1 MSHSILTKL
10 AHLGTAPCDADHPV
24 APVAL
29 PSIRTST
36 VRFNTVADL
45 HETYRRKNAGE
56 RIAGY
61 GRGGMDTHAAFEEMM
76 CVLEGGERAFL
87 APSGLGSI
95 SMVLLSLLS
104 AGDHMLVADCVYGPV
119 RVMQDTVLKRMNIS
133 STFCSFSDVDSLE
146 QHLQPTTRILY
157 LESPGSLLFEM
168 LDVPALVAFAKK
180 HNLIVVADNTW
191 GSGMAYR
198 PLDLGA
204 DISLVAVTKYICGH
218 SDLLMGAVVVKGEE
232 LIKRIDTNQYALG
245 YSVSAD
251 DVWLALRGARTLDV
265 RMQRHALNALAVC
278 DFFAQQAETLQI
290 YHPAYAQD
298 KNHALW
304 QRDAI
309 GSNGMMSV
317 ALNLSKKQTEEFV
330 NALELFSIG
339 YSWGGYESLVEMVG
353 TDYMPQHAYWNAEYP
368 NLVRLHIGMEYV
380 GDLIADLEQALHK
393 ARAVSA

>member
-204 DISLVAVTKYICGH
+204 DISLVAVTKYIGGH

-339 YSWGGYESLVEMVG
+339 YSWGGYESLVEMVS

>member
-1 MSHSILTKL
+1 MSHSLLTKL
-10 AHLGTAPCDADHPV
+10 AHLGTAPCDEDHPV

-45 HETYRRKNAGE
+45 QETYRRKNAGE

-61 GRGGMDTHAAFEEMM
+61 GRGGMATHAAFAEMM
-76 CVLEGGERAFL
+76 CALEGGERTFL
-87 APSGLGSI
+87 APSGLGAI

-104 AGDHMLVADCVYGPV
+104 AGDHMLAADCVYGPV

-133 STFCSFSDVDSLE
+133 TTFCSFTDVDSLE

-198 PLDLGA
+198 PLDLGV
-204 DISLVAVTKYICGH
+204 DISLVAVTKYIGGH
-218 SDLLMGAVVVKGEE
+218 SDLLMGAVVVKGTE

-298 KNHALW
+298 KKHALW

-317 ALNLSKKQTEEFV
+317 ALNLSKKQTEVFV

-353 TDYMPQHAYWNAEYP
+353 TDYMPQHAYWNKDYP
-368 NLVRLHIGMEYV
+368 SLVRLHIGMEYV
-380 GDLIADLEQALHK
+380 GDLIDDLEQALNK
-393 ARAVSA
+393 SRAVSA

>member
-76 CVLEGGERAFL
+76 CTLEGGERAFL

-146 QHLQPTTRILY
+146 QHLQPSTRILY

-204 DISLVAVTKYICGH
+204 DISLVAVTKYIGGH

-317 ALNLSKKQTEEFV
+317 ALKLSKKQTEEFV

>member
-1 MSHSILTKL
+1 MSHSLLTKL
-10 AHLGTAPCDADHPV
+10 AHLGTAPCDEDHPV

-45 HETYRRKNAGE
+45 QETYRRKNAGE

-61 GRGGMDTHAAFEEMM
+61 GRGGMDTHAAVEEMM
-76 CVLEGGERAFL
+76 CALEGGERTFL
-87 APSGLGSI
+87 APSGLGAI

-104 AGDHMLVADCVYGPV
+104 AGDHMLAADCVYGPV

-133 STFCSFSDVDSLE
+133 TTFCSFTDVDSLE

-198 PLDLGA
+198 PLDLGV
-204 DISLVAVTKYICGH
+204 DISLVAVTKYIGGH
-218 SDLLMGAVVVKGEE
+218 SDLLMGAVVVKGAE

-298 KNHALW
+298 KKHALW

-317 ALNLSKKQTEEFV
+317 ALNLSKKQTEVFV

-353 TDYMPQHAYWNAEYP
+353 TDYMPQHAYWNKDYP
-368 NLVRLHIGMEYV
+368 SLVRLHIGMEYV
-380 GDLIADLEQALHK
+380 GDLIDDLEQALNK
-393 ARAVSA
+393 SRAVSA

>member
-1 MSHSILTKL
+1 MSHSLLTKL
-10 AHLGTAPCDADHPV
+10 SHLGTAPCDAEHPV

-36 VRFNTVADL
+36 VRFNTIADL

-61 GRGGMDTHAAFEEMM
+61 GRGGMETHAAFEGIM
-76 CVLEGGERAFL
+76 CELEGGERAFL
-87 APSGLGSI
+87 APSGLGAI

-119 RVMQDTVLKRMNIS
+119 RTMQNTVLERMNIS
-133 STFCSFSDVDSLE
+133 ATFCSMRDVESLE
-146 QHLQPTTRILY
+146 QHVQPNTRILY

-191 GSGMAYR
+191 GSGIAYR
-198 PLDLGA
+198 PLDLGV
-204 DISLVAVTKYICGH
+204 DISIVAVTKYVGGH
-218 SDLLMGAVVVKGEE
+218 SDLLMGAVVVKGQE
-232 LIKRIDTNQYALG
+232 LIQRIDTNQYALG

-251 DVWLALRGARTLDV
+251 DAWLAIRGVRTIDV

-278 DFFAQQAETLQI
+278 EFFAQQAETLQI
-290 YHPAYAQD
+290 YHPAYVGD
-298 KNHALW
+298 KTHALW

-317 ALNLSKKQTEEFV
+317 ALNLSKKQTEVFV
-330 NALELFSIG
+330 DSLKLFSIG
-339 YSWGGYESLVEMVG
+339 YSWGGYESLVDMVNV
-353 TDYMPQHAYWNAEYP
+353 DVLKQHTYWNQEYP
-368 NLVRLHIGMEYV
+368 SLVRLHIGMEYV
-380 GDLIADLEQALHK
+380 GDLIADFEQALAK
-393 ARAVSA
+393 ARATNA

>member
-1 MSHSILTKL
+1 MSHSLLTKL
-10 AHLGTAPCDADHPV
+10 AHLGTAPCDEDHPV

-45 HETYRRKNAGE
+45 QETYRRKNAGE

-76 CVLEGGERAFL
+76 CALEGGERTFL
-87 APSGLGSI
+87 APSGLGAI

-104 AGDHMLVADCVYGPV
+104 AGDHMLAADCVYGPV

-133 STFCSFSDVDSLE
+133 TTFCSFTDVDSLE

-198 PLDLGA
+198 PLDLGV
-204 DISLVAVTKYICGH
+204 DISLVAVTKYIGGH
-218 SDLLMGAVVVKGEE
+218 SDLLMGAVVVKGAE

-298 KNHALW
+298 KKHALW

-317 ALNLSKKQTEEFV
+317 ALNLSKKQTEVFV

-353 TDYMPQHAYWNAEYP
+353 TDYMPQHAYWNKDYP
-368 NLVRLHIGMEYV
+368 SLVRLHIGMEYV
-380 GDLIADLEQALHK
+380 GDLIDDLEQALNK
-393 ARAVSA
+393 SRAVSA

>member
-10 AHLGTAPCDADHPV
+10 AHLGTAPCDAEHPV

-45 HETYRRKNAGE
+45 QETYRRKNAGE

-61 GRGGMDTHAAFEEMM
+61 GRAGMDTHAAFEEMM
-76 CVLEGGERAFL
+76 CALEGGERTFL
-87 APSGLGSI
+87 APSGLGAI

-104 AGDHMLVADCVYGPV
+104 AGDHMLAADCVYGPV

-133 STFCSFSDVDSLE
+133 TTFCSFTDVDSLE

-198 PLDLGA
+198 PLDLGV
-204 DISLVAVTKYICGH
+204 DISLVAVTKYIGGH
-218 SDLLMGAVVVKGEE
+218 SDLLMGAVVVKGTE

-298 KNHALW
+298 KKHALW

-317 ALNLSKKQTEEFV
+317 ALNLSKKQTEVFV

-353 TDYMPQHAYWNAEYP
+353 TDYMPQHAYWNKDYP
-368 NLVRLHIGMEYV
+368 SLVRLHIGMEYV
-380 GDLIADLEQALHK
+380 GDLIDDLEQALNK
-393 ARAVSA
+393 SRAVSA